1 MLFPQDSRGNL
12 NGQIGSSMQPRS
24 RPRIPT
30 PDVSKE
36 SQDRIERLSIS
47 NPSGIPSVASGVALT
62 AQHLATTPSIYP
74 SSNMPVVGTLLLS
87 PIKESDASNN
97 NTLQAGHP
105 STTALA
111 NSILPYN
118 INRAHGKRF

>member
-1 MLFPQDSRGNL
+1 MEIILDSRSNL
-12 NGQIGSSMQPRS
+12 NGQPAPRS

-30 PDVSKE
+30 PDVSKDV
-36 SQDRIERLSIS
+36 QDRRLSIP
-47 NPSGIPSVASGVALT
+47 NHGGIQSVASGVALT
-62 AQHLATTPSIYP
+62 AQQLATTPSIYP
-74 SSNMPVVGTLLLS
+74 SNNLPVVGTLLLS

-111 NSILPYN
+111 NSILPLN
-118 INRAHGKRF
+118 FKSAHG

>member
-1 MLFPQDSRGNL
+1 M
-12 NGQIGSSMQPRS
+12 NGGIGSSVPRS

-30 PDVSKE
+30 PDVSKDG
-36 SQDRIERLSIS
+36 QDRIDRLSIS
-47 NPSGIPSVASGVALT
+47 NHVSGVPSVASGVALT

-74 SSNMPVVGTLLLS
+74 SSNNLPVVGTLLLS

-97 NTLQAGHP
+97 NTLQSGHP

-111 NSILPYN
+111 NSILPFN
-118 INRAHGKRF
+118 IKSAHGELNIEQSKLDF